1 MVVDCPMVIV
11 SIGDTLFQ
19 ARNKEKLIK
28 QVFCKVDTGSCTILV
43 PKKTGCQIV
52 PGPNIKLNKIA
63 FISDRVHVETSTMT
77 IKTASKLHF
86 FAAGSHDYPFPL
98 PATKSSKTSLPKL
111 RKGKGQFMI
120 RLTFTTM
127 ITLRVFL
134 FYHHL
139 MIDQTEFF
147 KIFVNLD
154 DLKLSTVQKK
164 Y

>member
-98 PATKSSKTSLPKL
+98 PATKSSKTL
-111 RKGKGQFMI
+111 RKGKG
-120 RLTFTTM
+120 
-127 ITLRVFL
+127 
-134 FYHHL
+134 
-139 MIDQTEFF
+139 
-147 KIFVNLD
+147 
-154 DLKLSTVQKK
+154 
-164 Y
+164 